1 MTHTKRPQ
9 QVDFKEI
16 RLPRLNGLSKVNL
29 ESTLIKLAEE
39 MGELAQYIGKFR
51 GINGEQPEK
60 PEAEVVQGITSELL
74 DVAQTAITM
83 MYVLEDT
90 YDVDI
95 ESAVR
100 EHIEKLIRKGYIK
113 A

>member
-1 MTHTKRPQ
+1 MSY

-16 RLPRLNGLSKVNL
+16 KLPRLNGLDKVTL

-39 MGELAQYIGKFR
+39 LGELAQFIGKFR
-51 GINGEQPEK
+51 GINGERLEK
-60 PEAEVVQGITSELL
+60 EEAEVVEGITKELL

-83 MYVLEDT
+83 MYVLEET

-95 ESAVR
+95 QQAVQ
-100 EHIEKLIRKGYIK
+100 EHVAKLVRKGYITK
-113 A
+113 G